1 MRHVWAGNR
10 PGGNGFGLSRIAYW
24 ILTPVRLFQTKT
36 SVQLILS
43 YLTVSLL
50 TIALF
55 FAAISLAVIWAP
67 MSNLFNVEEI
77 SIDFVL
83 GEQARSYVHW
93 LDPDEIA
100 PVVSG
105 EAGTDTDD
113 LRHELD
119 ARLQRI
125 VSGEVPGFETM
136 VSGGA
141 APRIASVALANAD
154 GTIIASSDSAWIAA
168 GQTIDEFQRP
178 GPREAASATIALQGQ
193 IDPTWDEYYSM
204 SVSMER
210 TAAAYPVITSSGA
223 MAGALIL
230 EGNPIGTV
238 VGQSRIQSLRAL
250 ATSFIGSLWTLAI
263 PALAISIPFGFWRA
277 RSISRRLAR
286 MADAAD
292 AMADGHLE
300 TRIRVR
306 RRDEIGRLADRFNEM
321 AAHIESTEQGR
332 RAFMSNVS
340 HELRTPVSIIQGTAE
355 RQLAHGEDLSPERRA
370 ALQLIQ
376 TETMTLTRL
385 VSDLTTLTRVDEQTL
400 RLERHALDI
409 AAIAG
414 DTVEGIRDLAW
425 NQSKVSVES
434 LIPPDLPPVFADE
447 TRIRQ
452 ILNNLLYNSLRHTPA
467 GGLIVLQA
475 KPLGD
480 AVQISTSDTGQGI
493 AKDVLPH
500 VFDRYFQAERGNR
513 HAGGS
518 GLGLSIVKQL
528 VEAHG
533 GTISVESEI
542 GQGTTFRFTLP
553 RADLKPVS

>member
-1 MRHVWAGNR
+1 MKQVWAGNR
-10 PGGNGFGLSRIAYW
+10 PRSGGSGLARILYW

-50 TIALF
+50 TIVLF
-55 FAAISLAVIWAP
+55 FGAISVAVIWAP
-67 MSNLFNVEEI
+67 VSTLFNVEDI

-93 LDPDEIA
+93 LGPDEIA
-100 PVVSG
+100 PLLRG
-105 EAGTDTDD
+105 EAAGDD
-113 LRHELD
+113 IRRELD
-119 ARLQRI
+119 AKLQRI
-125 VSGEVPGFETM
+125 IAGEVPGFEARL
-136 VSGGA
+136 SADA
-141 APRIASVALANAD
+141 ALRIASVAIAD
-154 GTIIASSDSAWIAA
+154 AGGTIIVSSDPAWIAA
-168 GQTIDEFQRP
+168 GQTVDDFQRP
-178 GPREAASATIALQGQ
+178 APREAASATIALQGQ
-193 IDPTWDEYYSM
+193 LDPAWNAFYSM
-204 SVSMER
+204 SVAMER
-210 TAAAYPVITSSGA
+210 TAASYPIITSNGT

-238 VGQSRIQSLRAL
+238 VGQSRVQSLRAL
-250 ATSFIGSLWTLAI
+250 ATSFLGSLWTLAI
-263 PALAISIPFGFWRA
+263 PALAVSIPFGFWRA
-277 RSISRRLAR
+277 RSISRRLAG
-286 MADAAD
+286 MANAAD
-292 AMADGHLE
+292 SMADGNLE
-300 TRIRVR
+300 SRIRVT
-306 RRDEIGRLADRFNEM
+306 RRDEIGRLADRFNQM
-321 AAHIESTEQGR
+321 AAHIESTERGR

-340 HELRTPVSIIQGTAE
+340 HELRTPVSIIQGTVE
-355 RQLAHGEDLSPERRA
+355 RQLEQGADLDPERRA

-376 TETMTLTRL
+376 TETMVLTRL
-385 VSDLTTLTRVDEQTL
+385 VSDLATLTRVEEQNL
-400 RLERHALDI
+400 RLERHALDV
-409 AAIAG
+409 AAITNH
-414 DTVEGIRDLAW
+414 TVSGIRDLAW

-447 TRIRQ
+447 TRVRQ

-480 AVQISTSDTGQGI
+480 TVQISTSDTGQGI
-493 AKDVLPH
+493 SRDALPN

-553 RADLKPVS
+553 RADL

>member
-1 MRHVWAGNR
+1 MKQVWARIR
-10 PGGNGFGLSRIAYW
+10 PRSGGSGLARILYW

-50 TIALF
+50 TIVLF
-55 FAAISLAVIWAP
+55 FGAISVAVIWAP
-67 MSNLFNVEEI
+67 VSTLFNVEDI

-100 PVVSG
+100 PLLRG
-105 EAGTDTDD
+105 EAARDD
-113 LRHELD
+113 IRRELD
-119 ARLQRI
+119 AKLQRI
-125 VSGEVPGFETM
+125 IAGEVPGFEARL
-136 VSGGA
+136 SADA
-141 APRIASVALANAD
+141 ALRIASVAIAD
-154 GTIIASSDSAWIAA
+154 AGGTIIVSSDPAWNA
-168 GQTIDEFQRP
+168 F
-178 GPREAASATIALQGQ
+178 
-193 IDPTWDEYYSM
+193 YSM
-204 SVSMER
+204 SVAMER
-210 TAAAYPVITSSGA
+210 TAASYPIITSNGT

-238 VGQSRIQSLRAL
+238 VGQSRVQSLRAL
-250 ATSFIGSLWTLAI
+250 ATSFLGSLWTLAI
-263 PALAISIPFGFWRA
+263 PALAVSIPFGFWRA
-277 RSISRRLAR
+277 RSISRRLAG
-286 MADAAD
+286 MANAAD
-292 AMADGHLE
+292 SMADGNLE
-300 TRIRVR
+300 SRIRVT
-306 RRDEIGRLADRFNEM
+306 RRDEIGRLADRFNQM
-321 AAHIESTEQGR
+321 AAHIESTERGR

-340 HELRTPVSIIQGTAE
+340 HELRTPVSIIQGTVE
-355 RQLAHGEDLSPERRA
+355 RQLEQGADLDPERRA

-376 TETMTLTRL
+376 TETMVLTRL
-385 VSDLTTLTRVDEQTL
+385 VSDLATLTRVEEQNL
-400 RLERHALDI
+400 RLERHALDV
-409 AAIAG
+409 AAITNH
-414 DTVEGIRDLAW
+414 TVSGIRDLAW

-447 TRIRQ
+447 TRVRQ

-480 AVQISTSDTGQGI
+480 TVQISTSDTGQGI
-493 AKDVLPH
+493 SRDALPN

-553 RADLKPVS
+553 RADL

>member
-1 MRHVWAGNR
+1 MKQVWARIR
-10 PGGNGFGLSRIAYW
+10 PRSGGSGLARILYW

-50 TIALF
+50 TIVLF
-55 FAAISLAVIWAP
+55 FGAISVAVIWAP
-67 MSNLFNVEEI
+67 VSTLFNVEDI

-100 PVVSG
+100 PLLRG
-105 EAGTDTDD
+105 EAARDD
-113 LRHELD
+113 IRRELD
-119 ARLQRI
+119 AKLQRI
-125 VSGEVPGFETM
+125 IAGEVPGFEARL
-136 VSGGA
+136 SADA
-141 APRIASVALANAD
+141 ALRIASVAIAD
-154 GTIIASSDSAWIAA
+154 AGGTIIVSSDPAWIAA
-168 GQTIDEFQRP
+168 GQTVDDFQRP
-178 GPREAASATIALQGQ
+178 APREAASATIALQGQ
-193 IDPTWDEYYSM
+193 LDPAWNAFYSM
-204 SVSMER
+204 SVAMER
-210 TAAAYPVITSSGA
+210 TAASYPIITSNGT

-238 VGQSRIQSLRAL
+238 VGQSRVQSLRAL
-250 ATSFIGSLWTLAI
+250 ATSFLGSLWTLAI
-263 PALAISIPFGFWRA
+263 PALAVSIPFGFWRA
-277 RSISRRLAR
+277 RSISRRLAG
-286 MADAAD
+286 MANAAD
-292 AMADGHLE
+292 SMADGNLE
-300 TRIRVR
+300 SRIRVT
-306 RRDEIGRLADRFNEM
+306 RRDEIGRLADRFNQM
-321 AAHIESTEQGR
+321 AAHIESTERGR

-340 HELRTPVSIIQGTAE
+340 HELRTPVSIIQGTVE
-355 RQLAHGEDLSPERRA
+355 RQLEQGADLDPERRA

-376 TETMTLTRL
+376 TETMVLTRL
-385 VSDLTTLTRVDEQTL
+385 VSDLATLTRVEEQNL
-400 RLERHALDI
+400 RLERHALDV
-409 AAIAG
+409 AAITNH
-414 DTVEGIRDLAW
+414 TVSGIRDLAW

-447 TRIRQ
+447 TRVRQ

-480 AVQISTSDTGQGI
+480 TVQISTSDTGQGI
-493 AKDVLPH
+493 SRDALPN

-553 RADLKPVS
+553 RADL

>member
-1 MRHVWAGNR
+1 MKQAWAGNHPR
-10 PGGNGFGLSRIAYW
+10 AGSSGFARILYW

-55 FAAISLAVIWAP
+55 FGAISLAVIWAP

-100 PVVSG
+100 PVLSG
-105 EAGTDTDD
+105 EATTGD
-113 LRHELD
+113 LQRDLD
-119 ARLQRI
+119 ARLHRI
-125 VSGEVPGFETM
+125 VAGEVPGFE
-136 VSGGA
+136 SRLSDDA
-141 APRIASVALANAD
+141 APRIAAVALADAS
-154 GTIIASSDSAWIAA
+154 GTIVASSDPGWIAA
-168 GQTIDEFQRP
+168 GQTISEFQRP
-178 GPREAASATIALQGQ
+178 APREAAATTIALQGQ
-193 IDPTWDEYYSM
+193 LDPSWNAYYSM

-210 TAAAYPVITSSGA
+210 TAAAYPIITSAGT

-238 VGQSRIQSLRAL
+238 VGQSRIQSLRQL
-250 ATSFIGSLWTLAI
+250 ATSFLGSLWTLAI

-292 AMADGHLE
+292 AMASGHLE

-306 RRDEIGRLADRFNEM
+306 RRDEIGRLADRFNQM
-321 AAHIESTEQGR
+321 AAHIEATEQGR

-340 HELRTPVSIIQGTAE
+340 HELRTPVSIIQGTVE
-355 RQLAHGEDLSPERRA
+355 RQLARRAELEPERRA

-376 TETMTLTRL
+376 TEAMVLTRL
-385 VSDLTTLTRVDEQTL
+385 VSDLTTLTRVDEQNL

-409 AAIAG
+409 AAIAS
-414 DTVEGIRDLAW
+414 DTVNGIRDLAW

-452 ILNNLLYNSLRHTPA
+452 VLSNLLYNSLRHTPA

-475 KPLGD
+475 RLLGD

-493 AKDVLPH
+493 ARDALPN

-553 RADLKPVS
+553 RADLKPAG